1 LIVVVGGDALAVR
14 VCEELVATQ
23 GHRVALL
30 WTHDD
35 ELAAKIGPLDCEY
48 FPHHANDYDALRI
61 AGIEAAASVM
71 TLSDDDRLNLQVALK
86 ARDLNPN
93 IRVVLR
99 QFNQILGRK
108 LEANLPDCSVLSP
121 ASHSAAT
128 FVATA
133 LDPSC
138 FYALEF
144 PGTLRQAASSERD
157 RHALLDDARY
167 GDDHDF
173 DERHGV
179 QVGFAERRAA
189 DFGIAGLTPR
199 AAQQRLGLRIV
210 AVGGSPEIPPARAL
224 APDDTVIAFG
234 RLERLEASI
243 VGPSAAGADRRKR
256 RARRFAVGARKRL
269 LGLRTMDPILARVI
283 FAAVTIFALAVVYFA
298 YVLHGDPL
306 AAFYFVSTTF
316 TSTGYGDITPL
327 GRGAAAML
335 LANVVMFAGVASSG
349 IFIAF
354 ATAALTRA
362 QFNAIQGLRQIRT
375 RGHVLVC
382 GSGDVGTRVIGY
394 LRALHQRVVV
404 VDSAPDPG
412 LVEMSRRRQIELLT
426 GDATR
431 DATLDLC
438 NVAGARAV
446 VALTD
451 SDTANLEVALGA
463 RARNP
468 RVPIVMRAQDDAFA
482 GSIARQFEAIRTYS
496 TTALAA
502 PAFAMLSRFPGTRGR
517 IAFGDDSY
525 NVGVRLQGEVPQPPP
540 AEDCIPLGVWRKGT
554 FLHVDTFEEMEP
566 FDRLLFLVPLSQ
578 FKPEETQCSKR
589 VQQFRTS
596 APPTRTVTT

>member
-1 LIVVVGGDALAVR
+1 MVVGGDALAVR

-23 GHRVALL
+23 GHRVSLL
-30 WTHDD
+30 WMHDT
-35 ELAAKIGPLDCEY
+35 ELAAKLESLDCEY
-48 FPHHANDYDALRI
+48 VPHRANDYDALRI
-61 AGIEAAASVM
+61 AGVEAAASIM
-71 TLSDDDRLNLQVALK
+71 ALSDDDRLNLQVALK
-86 ARDLNPN
+86 ARDINPN

-99 QFNQILGRK
+99 QFNQVLGRK
-108 LEANLPDCSVLSP
+108 LEANLPNCSVLSL

-128 FVATA
+128 FVGTA

-144 PGTLRQAASSERD
+144 PGTIRQAASEERD
-157 RHALLDDARY
+157 LHALLTDARY
-167 GDDHDF
+167 GLDHAF
-173 DERHGV
+173 DQHTGV
-179 QVGFAERRAA
+179 QVGFAERRAV
-189 DFGIAGLTPR
+189 DFGIVGLTPR
-199 AAQQRLGLRIV
+199 AAQQRLGGRVV
-210 AVGGSPEIPPARAL
+210 ALNGSADIPADRAF
-224 APDDTVIAFG
+224 APDDAVIAFA
-234 RLERLEASI
+234 RIDRLEASAVRGA
-243 VGPSAAGADRRKR
+243 VGAERRKR
-256 RARRFAVGARKRL
+256 RARRFVVNVRKRL
-269 LGLRTMDPILARVI
+269 RGLRAIDPILARI
-283 FAAVTIFALAVVYFA
+283 IGATAAVFVGAVAYFA
-298 YVLHGDPL
+298 YALHNNPL
-306 AAFYFVSTTF
+306 TAFYFVSTTF

-327 GRGAAAML
+327 GRGSLPML
-335 LANVVMFAGVASSG
+335 LANFVMFAGVAASG

-382 GSGDVGTRVIGY
+382 GSGNVGTSVIHY
-394 LRALHQRVVV
+394 LRALHQHVVV
-404 VDSAPDPG
+404 VDSDPDPA
-412 LVEMSRRRQIELLT
+412 LVEMSRRRHIELLT

-438 NVAGARAV
+438 NVANARAV

-451 SDTANLEVALGA
+451 SDTANLEVALGV
-463 RARNP
+463 RARNA
-468 RVPIVMRAQDDAFA
+468 RVSIVMRVQDDAFA

-540 AEDCIPLGVWRKGT
+540 AEDCIPLGVWRGGD
-554 FLHVDTFEEMEP
+554 FHHIDSFEEMEP

-578 FKPEETQCSKR
+578 FKPGSRKDPDAVAAVIT
-589 VQQFRTS
+589 
-596 APPTRTVTT
+596 

>member
-1 LIVVVGGDALAVR
+1 MNAVPLAVPLIVVVGGDALAVR

-23 GHRVALL
+23 GHRVSLL
-30 WTHDD
+30 WMHDA
-35 ELAAKIGPLDCEY
+35 ELAAKLETLDCEY
-48 FPHHANDYDALRI
+48 VPHAANDYDALRI
-61 AGIEAAASVM
+61 AGVEAAASIM

-86 ARDLNPN
+86 ARDLNPS

-99 QFNQILGRK
+99 QFNQVLGRK
-108 LEANLPDCSVLSP
+108 LEANLPNCSVLSL

-128 FVATA
+128 FVGAA

-144 PGTLRQAASSERD
+144 PGTVRQAASAEHDLR
-157 RHALLDDARY
+157 ALLNDARY
-167 GDDHDF
+167 GLDSGF
-173 DERHGV
+173 DEHSGV
-179 QVGFAERRAA
+179 QVGFAARRAA

-199 AAQQRLGLRIV
+199 AAQQRLCARII
-210 AVGGSPEIPPARAL
+210 ALNGSPEVPPDHAF
-224 APDDTVIAFG
+224 APEDAVIAFAQVD
-234 RLERLEASI
+234 RLEASTAR
-243 VGPSAAGADRRKR
+243 GTFRDERRKR
-256 RARRFAVGARKRL
+256 HVRRFAVGLRKRL
-269 LGLRTMDPILARVI
+269 RGLRTMDPILARVI
-283 FAAVTIFALAVVYFA
+283 GATAAVFALAIVYFA
-298 YVLHGDPL
+298 YALHHDML
-306 AAFYFVSTTF
+306 TAFYFVSTTF
-316 TSTGYGDITPL
+316 TSTGYGDVTPL
-327 GRGAAAML
+327 GHGGVPML
-335 LANVVMFAGVASSG
+335 LANFVMFSGVAATG

-382 GSGDVGTRVIGY
+382 GSGNVGTRVIDY
-394 LRALHQRVVV
+394 LRALHQHVVV
-404 VDSAPDPG
+404 VEPNPDPA
-412 LVEMSRRRQIELLT
+412 LVEMSRRRQIELMT

-438 NVAGARAV
+438 NVANARAV

-468 RVPIVMRAQDDAFA
+468 RVSIVMRAQDDAFA

-540 AEDCIPLGVWRKGT
+540 AEDCIALGVWRKGE
-554 FLHVDTFEEMEP
+554 FHHIDAFEEMEP

-578 FKPEETQCSKR
+578 FKPASRKGPDAIAAAIT
-589 VQQFRTS
+589 
-596 APPTRTVTT
+596 